1 MSLKKWLIL
10 FTFLLILTADILGF
24 MADSGM
30 SVTHFHAT
38 IGLLAAFVSLSS
50 VTVVFRSK

>member
-1 MSLKKWLIL
+1 MSLKKWLVL

-30 SVTHFHAT
+30 QVTHVHAT
-38 IGLLAAFVSLSS
+38 IGLLAGLVGLVS
-50 VTVVFRSK
+50 VVMVFRDK